1 MESRLGAVER
11 KISELEDSTE
21 GFTQNTAQR
30 DEEKNTGE
38 REDKGTINRGSN
50 KQPMKV
56 LEGKWREWQRSN
68 IQRDEKKKVFKT
80 KTYIFRL
87 KVYI

>member
-50 KQPMKV
+50 K
-56 LEGKWREWQRSN
+56 
-68 IQRDEKKKVFKT
+68 
-80 KTYIFRL
+80 
-87 KVYI
+87 